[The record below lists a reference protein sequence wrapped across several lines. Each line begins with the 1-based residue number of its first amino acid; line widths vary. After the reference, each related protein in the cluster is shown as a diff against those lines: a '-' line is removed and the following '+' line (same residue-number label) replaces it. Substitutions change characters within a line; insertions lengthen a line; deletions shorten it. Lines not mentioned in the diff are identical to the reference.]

1 MMQNSPIRTPG
12 PMTASDETTAVG
24 AITADGSMA
33 MNSYDKR
40 RWNQT
45 GRQRHGGAG
54 AGAEG
59 RRWRRKDLTDAAP
72 ISRRGCW
79 FPRGFRRLAWR
90 GSICRSEEHTSELQ
104 SLRHLVC
111 RLLLEKKK

>member
-1 MMQNSPIRTPG
+1 MTQNSPMRTPG

-24 AITADGSMA
+24 AIPADGSMG

-45 GRQRHGGAG
+45 GRRRHGGAG

-59 RRWRRKDLTDAAP
+59 AEMAEERSDLCIRKAFGFQRRIRADEGINREDEIRRAP
-72 ISRRGCW
+72 IGRHFPRRGARAQQPQ
-79 FPRGFRRLAWR
+79 FLA
-90 GSICRSEEHTSELQ
+90 G
-104 SLRHLVC
+104 
-111 RLLLEKKK
+111 